1 MRNGLK
7 KELALMCGVGS
18 LMMLRRKSPVAAV
31 LAATAAGLYASSV
44 LMRKEIRGRSVL
56 ITGGSRGLGMALAQE
71 LLRQG
76 ARVSILAR
84 QGDELDRARTMLLS
98 QFPQAELHLV
108 AADVTDRTS
117 LQAAITSAVERWQG
131 LDILVNNAGAITVGP
146 FATMTREDFEAQME
160 LHFFAILESTFA
172 ILPIFRRQRRGH
184 IVNICSLGGKVAV
197 PHMLPYDSSKFALA
211 GFSQGLAAELAAEN
225 IQVTTVYPAV
235 MRTGSPIQAVFKGQ
249 HEKEFAWFAAAD
261 VFPGISLSPVKA
273 AQKIIAA
280 IQDEKSELIPF
291 LPGKIRVAAAAFFPE
306 LVANGMRFIASLL
319 PSAEGASD
327 ARKTGAQIRQIFDES
342 KWLQPLQGRERLA
355 EKAFNQKPG
364 SDAEFNMG
372 LR

>member
-7 KELALMCGVGS
+7 KELALLCGVGS
-18 LMMLRRKSPVAAV
+18 LVMARRKSPVATA
-31 LAATAAGLYASSV
+31 LAATGLGLYVSS
-44 LMRKEIRGRSVL
+44 LLKRKEIRGRSVL

-84 QGDELDRARTMLLS
+84 KGEELDRARTLLLS
-98 QFPQAELHLV
+98 QFPQADLHLV
-108 AADVTDRTS
+108 AADVTDQTS
-117 LQAAITSAVERWQG
+117 LRTAIFDVVERWQG
-131 LDILVNNAGAITVGP
+131 LDILINNAGAITVGP
-146 FATMTREDFEAQME
+146 FATMNRADFEAQME
-160 LHFFAILESTFA
+160 LHFFAIVESTFA
-172 ILPIFRRQRRGH
+172 ILPVFRQQGHGH

-261 VFPGISLSPVKA
+261 VFPGLSMSPTKA

-280 IQDEKSELIPF
+280 IQDEKAELIPF
-291 LPGKIRVAAAAFFPE
+291 LPGKIRVAAAAFLPE
-306 LVANGMRFIASLL
+306 IVANGMKLIASLM
-319 PSAEGASD
+319 PSAQGGSD
-327 ARKTGAQIRQIFDES
+327 VRRTGAQIRRFFDQS
-342 KWLQPLQGRERLA
+342 KWLRPLKDRERQA
-355 EKAFNQKPG
+355 EIMYNQNP
-364 SDAEFNMG
+364 SENAEFNMG
-372 LR
+372 IW